1 MLSNWRIGDTIRT
14 PTGRRAT
21 VREFRTDGTV
31 QRMRVEYEGK
41 DGGRYGSDTWIPVH
55 MPRTTLDNKRG

>member
-21 VREFRTDGTV
+21 VREFRTAEDGV
-31 QRMRVEYEGK
+31 PRMRIVYSEPDRHGP
-41 DGGRYGSDTWIPVH
+41 DTWIPVH
-55 MPRTTLDNKRG
+55 LPRMTLDNKRG